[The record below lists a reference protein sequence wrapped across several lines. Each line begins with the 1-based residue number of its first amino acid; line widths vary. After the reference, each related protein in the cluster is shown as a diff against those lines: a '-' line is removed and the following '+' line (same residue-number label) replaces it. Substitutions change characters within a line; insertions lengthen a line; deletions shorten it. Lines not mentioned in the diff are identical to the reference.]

1 MSLKKILFLSL
12 LLLCAAS
19 LWAVPA
25 KRSTRTVE
33 QPDGTQF
40 TITMRGDEH
49 FHYLVTSDGIPVVRH
64 EQAYYYA
71 LMEDGSMK
79 PSHLLAHESDLRTDE
94 EIAFLHSLSYGHA
107 GQAAKVRARRSATMV
122 ATEQVSEMPTRGQM
136 NIPVL
141 LVQYADVQ
149 FKNPKAAFEGRLNG
163 ENYTAEGGCGS
174 IREYFIEQ
182 SGGLFTPQFDIIG
195 PVTLDREM
203 KYYGGNDKD
212 GFDLRPQEMVAEA
225 CTKAFNNLN
234 TNFNLYD
241 NNKDGYVDILYVIYA
256 GYGEASYP
264 DMLDDTIWPHQWLL
278 ESPLKLGG
286 VLISSY
292 ACNNE
297 LEGYNGTTLDGI
309 GTFCHEFSHCLGL
322 PDFYDTSSEPTA
334 FGMSEWSLMD
344 YGCYNNNGHT
354 PCGFNAYEKHSLGW
368 CTLVELNEPTYVSLK
383 PLAEGGQAYKIVNNA
398 NPDEY
403 YVVEYVDQKGWNKYA
418 PASGML
424 VLHIDYLAEAWSENY
439 VNNDPDHQR
448 MTIIPA
454 DGQLDKSSLSGDV
467 YPGTAKNRSLT
478 SSSHPAARTYTGGY
492 MNKDITDITAKD
504 GVVTFAFR
512 HPGDQDWFTQSGATY
527 RIIDVEQRH
536 VVLTEAPEGNGRA
549 AYDGHYLFGDSVR
562 SGATTYAIV
571 GIDKGAFSQAKG
583 LRSVTVT
590 NRLMEHVGDS
600 LFHGCSALN
609 AVVWDVPLDLPD
621 KAFDADSYRNLLVYL
636 PDTARVPTSL
646 DGMLHAA
653 VVKDGYCDELTLDA
667 EANFY
672 CPRNFTAG
680 HVAYS
685 RTFKQTTGLGTSS
698 GWETLV
704 LPFDVQ
710 RITHATKGDITPF
723 GIEGNAHCWLATP
736 KDGAFTEA
744 TEIRA
749 NTPYILSM
757 PNNDAYGDHSLAG
770 SITFSAEETEVHA
783 TPSSIALSAQTETT
797 TVSFVLVST
806 YDRVGA
812 SAEIYALNV
821 GAKYG
826 SFAPGSVF
834 APGRYDTPPFSA
846 YMMLSK
852 TQQAP
857 PYYRIAIE
865 PREKEDEEED
875 ITIPHELSVAS
886 REGFLYIV
894 SSTERIVNLYDAVGH
909 LVQIVRC
916 KAGTTVVGPLDEG
929 MYIIDKTKTYVDR

>member
-1 MSLKKILFLSL
+1 
-12 LLLCAAS
+12 
-19 LWAVPA
+19 
-25 KRSTRTVE
+25 
-33 QPDGTQF
+33 
-40 TITMRGDEH
+40 
-49 FHYLVTSDGIPVVRH
+49 
-64 EQAYYYA
+64 
-71 LMEDGSMK
+71 
-79 PSHLLAHESDLRTDE
+79 
-94 EIAFLHSLSYGHA
+94 
-107 GQAAKVRARRSATMV
+107 
-122 ATEQVSEMPTRGQM
+122 M

-234 TNFNLYD
+234 ANFNLYD

-286 VLISSY
+286 VLISRY

-354 PCGFNAYEKHSLGW
+354 PCGYNAYEKHSLGW

-621 KAFDADSYRNLLVYL
+621 KAFDANSYRNLLVYL
-636 PDTARVPTSL
+636 PDTAKVPTSL

-653 VVKDGYCDELTLDA
+653 VVKDGYCDKLTLDA
-667 EANFY
+667 DANFY

-723 GIEGNAHCWLATP
+723 GIESNAHCWLATP

-783 TPSSIALSAQTETT
+783 TPSSIALSAQAETT
-797 TVSFVLVST
+797 TVSFALVST

-886 REGFLYIV
+886 REGLLYIV

-929 MYIIDKTKTYVDR
+929 VYIIDKTKTYVDR